1 MRRAGVEE
9 VQRCTG
15 RLGVRRRSFRGVTC
29 LVRGERRRVQ
39 QLSTHRRI
47 GNECLQVI
55 DNDVV
60 VIEDDGC
67 CIVVLAMDV
76 DIVRVELTSTQAIG

>member
-1 MRRAGVEE
+1 
-9 VQRCTG
+9 
-15 RLGVRRRSFRGVTC
+15 
-29 LVRGERRRVQ
+29 VQ

-55 DNDVV
+55 DNEVV
-60 VIEDDGC
+60 MEDDGC

-76 DIVRVELTSTQAIG
+76 DIVRLELTSTQAVG